1 MPNKRIFSVMGEF
14 LVGLVLLRGLPV
26 FLQLGS
32 RNLTNAN
39 VNRFVRG
46 YKLPSNSMLHCCVIM
61 KICKYQLRE

>member
-1 MPNKRIFSVMGEF
+1 MSNDKILSVMEEF
-14 LVGLVLLRGLPV
+14 HVELVLLRGPPV